1 LVQIVL
7 RRYVTATVHATGLA
21 QQLAQAAA
29 GKLGRDIV
37 ALDVSAP
44 LAITD
49 VFLLVSAA
57 NERQVGAIVDA
68 IDEAAVQ
75 LRQPILRREGENE
88 GHWVLLD
95 LNDVVV
101 HVMLATDRANYSL
114 ERIWKDAP
122 KVPLD
127 LDDGGDS

>member
-1 LVQIVL
+1 M
-7 RRYVTATVHATGLA
+7 TATVHATGLA